1 MVPPPPLKGSAAA
14 AYPGPR
20 AAIQPPEGRTWD
32 EEALEHVNLVA
43 NSGGNEGIFTPAEF
57 FNGMVSGISVAI
69 ARGVGEI
76 ILQGQ
81 QISMAALSGIRIGPP

>member
-1 MVPPPPLKGSAAA
+1 MDGYSFIPMSIEALGL
-14 AYPGPR
+14 
-20 AAIQPPEGRTWD
+20 WD